1 LVKEMTLEFDST
13 VALAEDQHAV
23 ARVKEALDKQK
34 PFANASDDTELRLA
48 QALLKGYLDK
58 EAGYAIVEDAPWL
71 FHNGGD
77 VVRLLQSEP
86 IPIKYL
92 VPMLRR

>member
-1 LVKEMTLEFDST
+1 MTTKFDSM
-13 VALAEDQHAV
+13 VELVPDQHAV
-23 ARVKEALDKQK
+23 ARVKKALDKQK

-48 QALLKGYLDK
+48 QALLKGYLEK

-77 VVRLLQSEP
+77 VVRLLHSEP

-92 VPMLRR
+92 VPMLNR